1 MTTKKQ
7 LQRIGRTLSYDL
19 CEATVD
25 AKVSIDNSNG
35 EIAVRATIFDNNSK
49 NATLNFYHF
58 LELADNIKNMNFCR
72 KLLKDENLA
81 LKFIK
86 GEING

>member
-19 CEATVD
+19 CEAVVD
-25 AKVSIDNSNG
+25 AKVSIANNNG
-35 EIAVRATIFDNNSK
+35 EITVYATIFDNNRK

>member
-19 CEATVD
+19 CEAVVG
-25 AKVSIDNSNG
+25 AKVSISNNKG
-35 EIAVRATIFDNNSK
+35 EIAVYATIFDNKNN
-49 NATLNFYHF
+49 NATMNFYHF

>member
-19 CEATVD
+19 CEAVVD
-25 AKVSIDNSNG
+25 AKVTVANNKG
-35 EIAVRATIFDNNSK
+35 EIAVYATIFDNKNN
-49 NATLNFYHF
+49 NATMNFYHF

-72 KLLKDENLA
+72 KLLKDEKLA

>member
-19 CEATVD
+19 CEAVVD
-25 AKVSIDNSNG
+25 AKVSIDSSSG
-35 EIAVRATIFDNNSK
+35 EITVRATIFDNNSK

>member
-19 CEATVD
+19 CDAVID
-25 AKVSIDNSNG
+25 AKVSVANNNG
-35 EIAVRATIFDNNSK
+35 EIAVYATIFDKECN

-58 LELADNIKNMNFCR
+58 LEFADNIKNMNFCR
-72 KLLKDENLA
+72 KLLKDEKLA
-81 LKFIK
+81 IKFIK

>member
-25 AKVSIDNSNG
+25 AKVTVANNKG

-49 NATLNFYHF
+49 NATMYFYHF

-72 KLLKDENLA
+72 KLLKDEKLA
-81 LKFIK
+81 LEFIR
-86 GEING
+86 GELNG